1 MFNELTSLIRKIGGR
16 RLPDTMTFCLIL
28 SRHRGRMLPA
38 CAATLALAT
47 AFPVQGGFA
56 GDGIAPRAVA
66 TRVGRGP
73 NLDGSLGDECY
84 RRAQRI
90 SGFSR
95 LRGGAPPTQK
105 AEAYLVWTKTAL
117 YIAMKCYEAKPDAM
131 VAIAKEHDS
140 AVAAD
145 DSIQLFLDTNHD
157 HKTYYLEADSLETQ
171 AQQKQQFCRLI
182 SASPARDDGLG
193 GGAGTQAVVHEA
205 QESSGGLVVDAGV
218 PLGRGGR

>member
-1 MFNELTSLIRKIGGR
+1 M
-16 RLPDTMTFCLIL
+16 
-28 SRHRGRMLPA
+28 
-38 CAATLALAT
+38 AA
-47 AFPVQGGFA
+47 
-56 GDGIAPRAVA
+56 
-66 TRVGRGP
+66 RVGRGP

-105 AEAYLVWTKTAL
+105 TEAYLVWTKTAL

-157 HKTYYLEADSLETQ
+157 HKTYYHLVSNFKGVRFDATDP
-171 AQQKQQFCRLI
+171 C
-182 SASPARDDGLG
+182 GLG
-193 GGAGTQAVVHEA
+193 
-205 QESSGGLVVDAGV
+205 LVRSPGNRSPKAATALHF
-218 PLGRGGR
+218 PTKRSKRERNCTKP